1 MDQHSSG
8 LQSKGTAAPYSRKN
22 KTQDSLKGTSNL
34 PDATQGHRIN
44 IQAPMPIVHTQ
55 GLNSQELSTSIPHR
69 RVRIQEPPAS
79 TFLPWR
85 LSTQASSPSTILPQ
99 RLSTQET
106 PSQGSQPN
114 TQRIQSVG
122 YNRCPSSRESS
133 SLSHNHRVN
142 ILNPHTLSNVQSE
155 IHSLQTDADSPL
167 SLIQSHKPNRKQKRP
182 SVDVP
187 PSITCSPE
195 ASIESFESFVW
206 DSKDSLREHLHSSLS
221 VQSTVGS
228 FSKLASLS
236 TTTGSYRTQSKHW
249 PLLRM
254 GWMLLLEAKKISQYL
269 SLVLT
274 VVGMLMLNLIAFWQP
289 WIHFQVPLVPSG
301 DPTGPKTIPIDTTFF
316 MGCPDISCMNDYDLL
331 DLAWACLLISGI
343 LSFCACM
350 GLIRTILFS
359 STNTPSMDFFL
370 FICSLM
376 TGISIILGVLFYLMQ
391 AREFLQEGM
400 TYTMGSS
407 FYLAWISV
415 FFFFMIGLFSYLNY
429 MNFWSIL
436 PVQAR
441 WS

>member
-1 MDQHSSG
+1 MDQNSSG

-22 KTQDSLKGTSNL
+22 ETQDPLKGNSIL
-34 PDATQGHRIN
+34 PDAAQSHRVN
-44 IQAPMPIVHTQ
+44 IHAPVPIIHTQ
-55 GLNSQELSTSIPHR
+55 GLNSQEPSTSIPQR

-79 TFLPWR
+79 TVLPYR
-85 LSTQASSPSTILPQ
+85 LSTQASSPSTVLPQ

-114 TQRIQSVG
+114 TQRIQSVA

-133 SLSHNHRVN
+133 SLYHNHRLN
-142 ILNPHTLSNVQSE
+142 ILNSHTLGSVQSE
-155 IHSLQTDADSPL
+155 SLQTDADSPL
-167 SLIQSHKPNRKQKRP
+167 SLIQSHKLNRKQARP

-206 DSKDSLREHLHSSLS
+206 NSKDSLREHLHSSLS
-221 VQSTVGS
+221 SQSTLGN

-236 TTTGSYRTQSKHW
+236 TAMGSNRTQSKHW

-274 VVGMLMLNLIAFWQP
+274 VVAMLMLNLIAFWQP
-289 WIHFQVPLVPSG
+289 WIHFQVPLVPSV

-316 MGCPDISCMNDYDLL
+316 MGCPDISCMNDYGKNAYLL

-343 LSFCACM
+343 MSFCVCM
-350 GLIRTILFS
+350 GLIRTIFFS

-376 TGISIILGVLFYLMQ
+376 T
-391 AREFLQEGM
+391 
-400 TYTMGSS
+400 
-407 FYLAWISV
+407 
-415 FFFFMIGLFSYLNY
+415 GLFSYLNY

>member
-1 MDQHSSG
+1 MDRHSSG
-8 LQSKGTAAPYSRKN
+8 LQSKRAAAPYSRKN
-22 KTQDSLKGTSNL
+22 ETQDSLKGTSNL
-34 PDATQGHRIN
+34 PDATQGHQIN
-44 IQAPMPIVHTQ
+44 IQAPAPIIHTQ
-55 GLNSQELSTSIPHR
+55 GLNGQEPSTSIPHR

-85 LSTQASSPSTILPQ
+85 LSTKASPPSTILPQ

-122 YNRCPSSRESS
+122 YNHSPSSRESF
-133 SLSHNHRVN
+133 SLYHNHRLN
-142 ILNPHTLSNVQSE
+142 IRNSHTLSNVQSE
-155 IHSLQTDADSPL
+155 IHSLQTNTDSPL
-167 SLIQSHKPNRKQKRP
+167 SLIQSHQLNRKQKRS

-187 PSITCSPE
+187 PSITCSPD
-195 ASIESFESFVW
+195 ASIESFESFVG
-206 DSKDSLREHLHSSLS
+206 DSKDSLREHLHRSLS
-221 VQSTVGS
+221 SQSAVGS

-236 TTTGSYRTQSKHW
+236 TAMGSNRTQSKHW

-274 VVGMLMLNLIAFWQP
+274 VVGMLMLNFIAFWQP
-289 WIHFQVPLVPSG
+289 WIRFQVPLVPSG

-343 LSFCACM
+343 MSFCVCM
-350 GLIRTILFS
+350 GLIRTIFFS

-376 TGISIILGVLFYLMQ
+376 TG
-391 AREFLQEGM
+391 
-400 TYTMGSS
+400 
-407 FYLAWISV
+407 
-415 FFFFMIGLFSYLNY
+415 LFSYLNY

-436 PVQAR
+436 PAQAR